1 MSFANA
7 FANMNKSKK
16 EIFDN
21 NKSSQ
26 QPTPSVK
33 KEKEQKEF
41 KPKANIGWL
50 FYKDYFKD
58 LNYSKLDDSKNEDI
72 INKKVNNIINQKF
85 TMQKSKDL
93 GNTKFELS
101 IIYPGLLIGSGNTHE
116 LPDIKGQAILGF
128 HFDYTSGLPE
138 ITGSSIKGI
147 LRSAFNNEKY
157 IKEILDK
164 DDTLN
169 IKKLESEIFD
179 NNDIFFD
186 AIIIKSGKNNKI
198 LEDDFITPHKEAT
211 KNPIPLRFIK
221 VLPEVT
227 FEFQFLLQD
236 GIIKKE
242 QKLNLFKQIILD
254 FGLGDKNKCR
264 IWKIP
269 RIKDNID
276 VYINFITYFYTS
288 KLPICI

>member
-1 MSFANA
+1 MSFADA

-138 ITGSSIKGI
+138 ITGSSIKGV
-147 LRSAFNNEKY
+147 LRSAFSNEKY

-169 IKKLESEIFD
+169 IKKLESEIFV

-186 AIIIKSGKNNKI
+186 AIIIKSGKNNRI

-221 VLPEVT
+221 VIPEVI

-254 FGLGDKNKCR
+254 FGLGAKTNVGYGK
-264 IWKIP
+264 
-269 RIKDNID
+269 
-276 VYINFITYFYTS
+276 FQE
-288 KLPICI
+288 